1 MLKRSKKDEKSK
13 AAVRAGK
20 AGAGTGISEEEK
32 RLLVSGK
39 ASATEYTV
47 IGEHITIEGSIS
59 GEENLVIDGAMK
71 GNVELKNHNFTI
83 GSKGRFDGE
92 IEAKNVSISG
102 DIKGKVKTP
111 GRVQITREA
120 DFIGEIKAQNISVED
135 GAYFK
140 GVIEL
145 QREPNRK
152 TVKSTHADAKSAS
165 QMTRETD
172 SQTEKE
178 VKKGT

>member
-1 MLKRSKKDEKSK
+1 MLKRAKKGEKSK
-13 AAVRAGK
+13 ADVSA
-20 AGAGTGISEEEK
+20 GISEEEK
-32 RLLVSGK
+32 RLLVSG
-39 ASATEYTV
+39 AAAATGRTV
-47 IGEHITIEGSIS
+47 IGEHITIEGSIQ
-59 GEENLVIDGAMK
+59 GEENLAIDGAMK
-71 GNVELKNHNFTI
+71 GKVELKNHNFTI

-92 IEAKNVSISG
+92 IEAQNVSISG
-102 DIKGKVKTP
+102 EVKANVKTP

-152 TVKSTHADAKSAS
+152 TVKSIHPDAKSVA
-165 QMTRETD
+165 QPIKETD
-172 SQTEKE
+172 IPAEKE

>member
-1 MLKRSKKDEKSK
+1 MLKRIKKDERSK
-13 AAVRAGK
+13 AAAN
-20 AGAGTGISEEEK
+20 AGISEEEK
-32 RLLVSGK
+32 KLLVSGT
-39 ASATEYTV
+39 APATESTV
-47 IGEHITIEGSIS
+47 IGEHITIEGSIQ
-59 GEENLVIDGAMK
+59 GEENLVIDGVMK

-92 IEAKNVSISG
+92 IEAQNVRISG
-102 DIKGKVKTP
+102 DIKGNIKTP
-111 GRVQITREA
+111 GRVQITKEA
-120 DFIGEIKAQNISVED
+120 DFIGEIKAQNISLED

-152 TVKSTHADAKSAS
+152 AVKSTHPDAKSVN
-165 QMTRETD
+165 QPTKQTD
-172 SQTEKE
+172 SPPAKE

>member
-13 AAVRAGK
+13 TAVRAGK
-20 AGAGTGISEEEK
+20 AGLDSGISEEEK
-32 RLLVSGK
+32 KLLVSGP
-39 ASATEYTV
+39 ASPNASTV
-47 IGEHITIEGSIS
+47 IGEHITIEGSIR

-71 GNVELKNHNFTI
+71 GNVDLKNHNFTI
-83 GSKGRFDGE
+83 GSRGRFDGE

-102 DIKGKVKTP
+102 DIKGNVKTP

-152 TVKSTHADAKSAS
+152 KAKSTDADAKSAT

-172 SQTEKE
+172 SQAEKE

>member
-1 MLKRSKKDEKSK
+1 MLKRSKKGEKSK
-13 AAVRAGK
+13 TAVGRGK
-20 AGAGTGISEEEK
+20 AAAGTGISEEEK

-39 ASATEYTV
+39 ASATESTV
-47 IGEHITIEGSIS
+47 IGEHITIEGSIR
-59 GEENLVIDGAMK
+59 GEENLVMDGAMK
-71 GNVELKNHNFTI
+71 GNVELKNHDFTI
-83 GSKGRFDGE
+83 GPKGRFDGE

-102 DIKGKVKTP
+102 DIKGNVKTS

-120 DFIGEIKAQNISVED
+120 DFIGEIKAQNIFVED

-152 TVKSTHADAKSAS
+152 TVKATHPDAKSGQQTTQA
-165 QMTRETD
+165 TD
-172 SQTEKE
+172 SFPAKE
-178 VKKGT
+178 VKKGV

>member
-1 MLKRSKKDEKSK
+1 MLKRSKKGENSKTAVGPGK
-13 AAVRAGK
+13 AAV
-20 AGAGTGISEEEK
+20 GTGISEEEK

-39 ASATEYTV
+39 ASSTECTV
-47 IGEHITIEGSIS
+47 IGEHITIEGSIR

-92 IEAKNVSISG
+92 IEANNVSISG
-102 DIKGKVKTP
+102 DIKGNVKTP

-120 DFIGEIKAQNISVED
+120 DFMGEIKAQNISVED

-145 QREPNRK
+145 QRGPNRK
-152 TVKSTHADAKSAS
+152 TAKSTDTDAKSAK
-165 QMTRETD
+165 QTIREND
-172 SQTEKE
+172 SQAKKE

>member
-1 MLKRSKKDEKSK
+1 MLKRSKKGEKNQT
-13 AAVRAGK
+13 VVGAGK
-20 AGAGTGISEEEK
+20 SGVGTGISEEEK
-32 RLLVSGK
+32 RLLVSNK
-39 ASATEYTV
+39 SSVTECTV
-47 IGEHITIEGSIS
+47 IGEHLTIEGSIQ

-71 GNVELKNHNFTI
+71 GNVELKNHDFII
-83 GSKGRFDGE
+83 GSKGRFEGE

-102 DIKGKVKTP
+102 DIKGNVKTP
-111 GRVQITREA
+111 GRVQITGEA

-152 TVKSTHADAKSAS
+152 KVKSIDADAKSAT
-165 QMTRETD
+165 QNTQKTD
-172 SQTEKE
+172 RPAEKE

>member
-1 MLKRSKKDEKSK
+1 MLKREKKGEKSK
-13 AAVRAGK
+13 TDVSV
-20 AGAGTGISEEEK
+20 GISEEEK
-32 RLLVSGK
+32 KLLVSGTAPGA
-39 ASATEYTV
+39 ASTI
-47 IGEHITIEGSIS
+47 IGEHITIEGSIR

-83 GSKGRFDGE
+83 GPKGRFEGE
-92 IEAKNVSISG
+92 IEAQNVSISG
-102 DIKGKVKTP
+102 DIKGNVKTP
-111 GRVQITREA
+111 GKVQITREA

-152 TVKSTHADAKSAS
+152 TVKSNSPDAKSVKQPIS
-165 QMTRETD
+165 ETD
-172 SQTEKE
+172 IPPEKE